1 MEERSMQLEPIM
13 TITVEVTEIMS
24 AGKTPFGEVRLL
36 PFDSGSFEGPGL
48 RGRLLPGGTDW
59 QQIRA
64 DGVFEIRAHYMLET
78 DQGERIEVVSE
89 GIRHAAPGVLERIA
103 AGEVVG
109 PDQYYFRTAIRL
121 NTAAERLAHLN
132 RRLFVSSGERTQNSV
147 HLTVY
152 AVP

>member
-1 MEERSMQLEPIM
+1 MQLEPIM
-13 TITVEVTEIMS
+13 TITVEVPEILS
-24 AGKTPFGEVRLL
+24 AGKTPLGEVRLL
-36 PFDSGSFEGPGL
+36 PFGPGSFEGPGGL

-59 QQIRA
+59 QRIRA

-103 AGEVVG
+103 GGEEVP

-132 RRLFVSSGERTQNSV
+132 RKLFVSSGERTHNSV
-147 HLTVY
+147 YLTVY